1 MSISTDYFDRN
12 KSLIR
17 EIVSIQPLKV
27 VFSRIK
33 VMVSRFLWDYYT
45 RQSFRTDDSPVYV
58 MSEILP
64 GALRTEDDKY
74 ETTLG
79 SENSRPICHWT

>member
-33 VMVSRFLWDYYT
+33 VMVSRFL
-45 RQSFRTDDSPVYV
+45 
-58 MSEILP
+58 
-64 GALRTEDDKY
+64 
-74 ETTLG
+74 
-79 SENSRPICHWT
+79 